1 MAGQGLGGFLALL
14 GGVQG
19 ALWSCSPPHTA
30 AGGRICV
37 GPAGQLEYWG
47 PSQLGWAGE
56 LGGTGYVYVGWR
68 PAPPSLSLALSLPS
82 LCRPATLVT
91 NPRSQTGAAGKPRMH
106 GSRAG
111 RSQAPRSHPLR
122 AHGWPA
128 SITGVDR
135 SLVTKATP
143 LLPCQCVGRLVPRYS
158 APVQWEGAGLGWTS
172 TESRPPLQPT
182 LPFPAEAGLVG

>member
-1 MAGQGLGGFLALL
+1 MPFWVEYRGPYGHALLPTLQQEAESVLAQQDNWSTGGQASWAGQVSWVG
-14 GGVQG
+14 QG
-19 ALWSCSPPHTA
+19 ACMW
-30 AGGRICV
+30 GV
-37 GPAGQLEYWG
+37 GPC
-47 PSQLGWAGE
+47 PSL
-56 LGGTGYVYVGWR
+56 
-68 PAPPSLSLALSLPS
+68 PPSLSLALSPPS

-91 NPRSQTGAAGKPRMH
+91 NPRSQTGAAGKPRTH

-135 SLVTKATP
+135 SLATKATP

-158 APVQWEGAGLGWTS
+158 APVQWGGADLGWTS

-182 LPFPAEAGLVG
+182 LPFSAEAGLVG